1 MFTLSFVSSFLGLE
15 KLLRSYS
22 KPKKLLKK
30 VHVNVPLS
38 QALRGQSQR
47 PVQGNGRLE
56 FGFWRPEQGIWWP
69 EPCPG
74 RPGSDLWRTDPGP
87 LRLKLKIQRLRPPK
101 ALLRRLPCL
110 HLNTSQPP
118 KRQAKGI
125 TSCLWANSFASS
137 SLIWNFNASREP
149 P

>member
-74 RPGSDLWRTDPGP
+74 RPGSDLWRTDLGP

-101 ALLRRLPCL
+101 AFLKHPRSRVLL
-110 HLNTSQPP
+110 TWTG
-118 KRQAKGI
+118 KIG
-125 TSCLWANSFASS
+125 
-137 SLIWNFNASREP
+137 
-149 P
+149 